1 MRKLLVVTA
10 TVATLIAATSAQA
23 AEITGTVSSVN
34 TKTDSITLNDG
45 KAYVL
50 PEGIE
55 AESVKVGENVKVTFT
70 QSKGQNRASA
80 LIKTK

>member
-10 TVATLIAATSAQA
+10 TVATLIAATNAQA